1 MNSLRLQFWSLE
13 SLALKPVWTGFSC
26 YLSYEDTGHQQM
38 AEPLTRI
45 CKAKE
50 GTSLEEEKFGPE
62 LPQSHIFFFLFLKLE
77 YTWFTVLCFC
87 CITVWISHM
96 YTYIPP
102 SWASPL
108 LHPTPLGHPRALNWA
123 PCAVQLLPTSQLFNA
138 SQSLPLHLQ
147 EAKLRAHLL
156 CNRFRRREL
165 RRSQLHTTNFSFLT
179 WQCVKSRFNPSAKEY
194 EGGELPEGL
203 CSTFVCIL

>member
-1 MNSLRLQFWSLE
+1 
-13 SLALKPVWTGFSC
+13 
-26 YLSYEDTGHQQM
+26 M

-108 LHPTPLGHPRALNWA
+108 LHPTPLGHPRALSWA
-123 PCAVQLLPTSQLFNA
+123 PCVIQQLPTSCPFYMWSYIHVNA
-138 SQSLPLHLQ
+138 VLSIRPTLSFSRSFPQVHSLHPCLYSCPPNPTSLLEVDPWDWGDPSLHLC
-147 EAKLRAHLL
+147 ACWK
-156 CNRFRRREL
+156 
-165 RRSQLHTTNFSFLT
+165 SLT
-179 WQCVKSRFNPSAKEY
+179 HSWRPPSDTPSSVKP
-194 EGGELPEGL
+194 L
-203 CSTFVCIL
+203 